1 MKRVVALG
9 FQDVVADGANG
20 SGEAVSRLPL
30 HAGELERL
38 LSELRHLGCQTVSSR
53 AFRAWQQGR
62 AALPE
67 RAAILTFDDG
77 HASHFD
83 LVVPLLLRYRFTGTF
98 FIPVDRVGQP
108 GCMTWDQLRKLVF
121 LGMEIG
127 ARGVSRESL
136 AARSKPELVEE
147 LACSKRRLEER
158 LGVPVRALAAPGVDW
173 SVAVAEAARES
184 GYDAVWISTSGTN
197 GSETHALGLRRL
209 AVRQPF
215 SVHQVLA
222 LVDGWQP
229 AFWRAARQQMA
240 IRTLKRVLGVYWY
253 EQLKRRLV
261 PNA

>member
-9 FQDVVADGANG
+9 FEEVVAGGAHS

-30 HAGELERL
+30 RASELERL
-38 LSELRHLGCQTVSSR
+38 LSELRRLGCQTISSR

-67 RAAILTFDDG
+67 RAALLTFDDG

-98 FIPVDRVGQP
+98 FIAVDRVDQP

-127 ARGVSRESL
+127 ARGISRESL
-136 AARSKPELVEE
+136 AGQSKPKLAET
-147 LACSKRRLEER
+147 LACSKRLLEER
-158 LGVPVRALAAPGVDW
+158 LGVSVRALAAPGMDW
-173 SVAVAEAARES
+173 NVAVAEAARAS

-197 GSETHALGLRRL
+197 GPETHALGLRRL
-209 AVRQPF
+209 AVRPPCSIPQA
-215 SVHQVLA
+215 LA
-222 LVDGWQP
+222 LIDGWQP

-240 IRTLKRVLGVYWY
+240 IRALKRVLGVYWY
-253 EQLKRRLV
+253 EQLKRRVV